1 MKVSAGTELGPYKID
16 RLLGAGG
23 MGEVYYAQ
31 DTRLGRVV
39 AIKVIPA
46 IFATDRERLRRFEQE
61 ARAAAALNHPGVLAV
76 YDVGVHEGQP
86 YLVTEL
92 LEGASLREKLDAE
105 HLSIQ
110 KAVDYATQIAQALAA
125 AHDKGV
131 VHRDIKP
138 DNLFVTSNDR
148 VKILDFGLA
157 KLTATAD
164 PEGTRIDGTG
174 TGAGA
179 VGTIGYMAPEQA
191 RGQAADH
198 RADIFAFG
206 CVLFEMLQ
214 GRRAFGR
221 DTPADTLSAILKDPP
236 PVMTSSPEQPLPPA
250 LHEIVRRCLEK
261 DPAARFQ
268 STSDLAF
275 ALSTSTGSGPVTSVL
290 PASIPASRV
299 ADTSPRSR
307 VMWPLSIA
315 AALALGGIVGLALDR
330 WRTPAFS
337 PAVMEFLIP
346 PPAEDVPF
354 ASMPL
359 PGLAPTAPQVGIS
372 PDGRQVA
379 FVAIGRS
386 NVRQLWIRMIDAG
399 VPRAIEKTDG
409 ANSWPFWSPDGA
421 VVVFAANGFLMK
433 LDVTAGTIERFI
445 RLPEAAPPVPFVT
458 GSWGRDGNILF
469 SIGGPAGLYRVS
481 ASGGSPIAITTLNG
495 PRGDHYHS
503 WPQLLDDGRFLFF
516 VRTNDPA
523 TNGVYMATLAA
534 PEGTLVVSSAGRGVY
549 AGGELLWTIED
560 RLVAQPFA
568 PASGRLGGESK
579 TLVPAV
585 YQGAGRTPAFWASD
599 SALLYAVSGSRERQ
613 FRWFDRSGTALQT
626 TGPPGLYG
634 GFDLSPDG
642 SRVVIEVLKDGTAV
656 RSTISSL
663 NTSSGVFTPITSG
676 DLNDNDPRF
685 GPGGEIA
692 FARNT
697 SDPPGIVRVDSTGAH
712 PTVLLPRDKLP
723 VVWLEDWAPTGG
735 ALVFRS
741 SADRDAW
748 ELPSGSQERR
758 RLTAAKEPIEQ
769 VQLSPD
775 SRWIAYN
782 TAESGRSEAYVSPVP
797 ATGRR
802 WQISNEGGVQ
812 PLWRADGREIYY
824 LGLDAALYA
833 VEVKV
838 DGQEFKTGRPQLL
851 FRTPL
856 PVISAVVEQYRVSPD
871 GGRFLLCA
879 PLTSP
884 QREPLRMLVN
894 WPAKLARAR

>member
-1 MKVSAGTELGPYKID
+1 MKVSAGTELGPYKVD

-23 MGEVYYAQ
+23 MGEVYHAQ

-46 IFATDRERLRRFEQE
+46 IFATDRDRLRRFEQE

-92 LEGASLREKLDAE
+92 LQGVSLREKLDAE
-105 HLSIQ
+105 HLSVQ

-138 DNLFVTSNDR
+138 DNLFVTSTDR

-157 KLTATAD
+157 KLTATSD

-174 TGAGA
+174 AGGGA

-221 DTPADTLSAILKDPP
+221 DTPADTLSAILTDPP

-275 ALSTSTGSGPVTSVL
+275 ALATTAGSGSVTGVAPV
-290 PASIPASRV
+290 SIQSSRA

-307 VMWPLSIA
+307 ATWPPIA
-315 AALALGGIVGLALDR
+315 GALLVGGVLGLALAR
-330 WRTPAFS
+330 WWTPAFN
-337 PAVMEFLIP
+337 PAVMEFLVP
-346 PPAEDVPF
+346 PPATDVPF

-359 PGLAPTAPQVGIS
+359 PGLAPTAPQVGVS

-379 FVAIGRS
+379 FVAIDRS
-386 NVRQLWIRMIDAG
+386 NVRQLWIRMIDTG
-399 VPRAIEKTDG
+399 VPRPIERTDG
-409 ANSWPFWSPDGA
+409 ANSWPFWSPDGR
-421 VVVFAANGFLMK
+421 VVVFAANSFLMK
-433 LDVTAGTIERFI
+433 LDVTAGTVERFI

-458 GSWGRDGNILF
+458 GSWGSDGNILF
-469 SIGGPAGLYRVS
+469 SIGGPAGLYRVP
-481 ASGGSPIAITTLNG
+481 ASGGSPVAATTLNG
-495 PRGDHYHS
+495 PRGDQYHS
-503 WPQLLDDGRFLFF
+503 WPQLLEDGRFLFF
-516 VRTNDPA
+516 VRTNDLT
-523 TNGVYMATLAA
+523 TNGVYTATLAA

-549 AGGELLWTIED
+549 AAGELLWTIED

-568 PASGRLGGESK
+568 PASGRLEGESK
-579 TLVPAV
+579 TLVPTV

-613 FRWFDRSGTALQT
+613 FRWFDRAGTALQAA
-626 TGPPGLYG
+626 GPPGLYG

-642 SRVVIEVLKDGTAV
+642 SRVVIEVLKDGPAT

-663 NTSSGVFTPITSG
+663 DTASGVFTPITSG

-685 GPGGEIA
+685 GPSGEIA

-697 SDPPGIVRVDSTGAH
+697 GDPPGIVRVDSTGAQ

-735 ALVFRS
+735 SLVFRS

-758 RLTAAKEPIEQ
+758 RLTQAKEPIEQ

-833 VEVKV
+833 VEVRV
-838 DGQEFKTGRPQLL
+838 EGQEFKTGRPQML

-856 PVISAVVEQYRVSPD
+856 SVISAVVEQYRVSPD
-871 GGRFLLCA
+871 GGRFLLCE

-884 QREPLRMLVN
+884 QREPLRMLLN
-894 WPAKLARAR
+894 WSAKLARAR

>member
-23 MGEVYYAQ
+23 MGEVYHAQ
-31 DTRLGRVV
+31 DVRLGRVV

-250 LHEIVRRCLEK
+250 LQEIVRRCLEK

-275 ALSTSTGSGPVTSVL
+275 ALATSTGSGSVTSML
-290 PASIPASRV
+290 PASIQASRA
-299 ADTSPRSR
+299 ADTSLRSR
-307 VMWPLSIA
+307 LMWPLSIA
-315 AALALGGIVGLALDR
+315 GALALGGILGLALDR
-330 WRTPAFS
+330 WRTPAS
-337 PAVMEFLIP
+337 APAVMEFLIP
-346 PPAEDVPF
+346 PPAADVPF

-359 PGLAPTAPQVGIS
+359 PGLAPTAPQVGVS

-399 VPRAIEKTDG
+399 VPRPIERTDG
-409 ANSWPFWSPDGA
+409 ANSWPFWSPDGR

-433 LDVTAGTIERFI
+433 FDVTAGTVERFI

-458 GSWGRDGNILF
+458 GSWSSDGNILF
-469 SIGGPAGLYRVS
+469 SIGGPAGLYRVP
-481 ASGGSPIAITTLNG
+481 ASGGSPVAITTLNG

-503 WPQLLDDGRFLFF
+503 WPQLLDGGRFLFF
-516 VRTNDPA
+516 VRTNDPT

-549 AGGELLWTIED
+549 AAGELLWTIED
-560 RLVAQPFA
+560 RLVAQ
-568 PASGRLGGESK
+568 
-579 TLVPAV
+579 AV
-585 YQGAGRTPAFWASD
+585 C
-599 SALLYAVSGSRERQ
+599 SRERSS
-613 FRWFDRSGTALQT
+613 RGRVEDARAGGVSGRREDAGILGVGLRLALCRRGEPGAPVPLVRPRGDRAPDGWTAGTLRRLRSVAGRIASRDRSSQGWAC
-626 TGPPGLYG
+626 GS
-634 GFDLSPDG
+634 FDHLE
-642 SRVVIEVLKDGTAV
+642 SRYVK
-656 RSTISSL
+656 R
-663 NTSSGVFTPITSG
+663 
-676 DLNDNDPRF
+676 
-685 GPGGEIA
+685 
-692 FARNT
+692 
-697 SDPPGIVRVDSTGAH
+697 RVHTDH
-712 PTVLLPRDKLP
+712 
-723 VVWLEDWAPTGG
+723 
-735 ALVFRS
+735 
-741 SADRDAW
+741 
-748 ELPSGSQERR
+748 ERR
-758 RLTAAKEPIEQ
+758 SQRQ
-769 VQLSPD
+769 
-775 SRWIAYN
+775 
-782 TAESGRSEAYVSPVP
+782 RS
-797 ATGRR
+797 
-802 WQISNEGGVQ
+802 
-812 PLWRADGREIYY
+812 
-824 LGLDAALYA
+824 AL
-833 VEVKV
+833 
-838 DGQEFKTGRPQLL
+838 
-851 FRTPL
+851 
-856 PVISAVVEQYRVSPD
+856 
-871 GGRFLLCA
+871 
-879 PLTSP
+879 
-884 QREPLRMLVN
+884 
-894 WPAKLARAR
+894 RARG